1 MLIFKTKGFI
11 MAAKK
16 GKKPMKMA
24 NGTGK
29 KTPCKPKVKKKKSR
43 KA

>member
-1 MLIFKTKGFI
+1 

-16 GKKPMKMA
+16 KKATKMA

-29 KTPCKPKVKKKKSR
+29 KTPCKPKAKKKTR

>member
-1 MLIFKTKGFI
+1 

-16 GKKPMKMA
+16 KKAMKMA
-24 NGTGK
+24 NGTAK
-29 KTPCKPKVKKKKSR
+29 KTPCKPRSKKKSSK